1 MSADRV
7 MFTHL
12 ETGHEQ
18 WLAPPGLAEEVP
30 VDPQKSA
37 VPLDDSRSQLQIASG
52 IDRHVNP
59 HPNVTCDSCHS
70 AVTTVRFQSLNRHNF
85 DLCEVCIVED
95 SSADDW
101 MRHEFIS
108 SGSIQQPDL
117 PLEAA
122 CGENAEKSEM
132 KSRDNDDAEMQ

>member
-1 MSADRV
+1 

-30 VDPQKSA
+30 VDPEKSA
-37 VPLDDSRSQLQIASG
+37 VALDDSRSQLQRASG
-52 IDRHVNP
+52 RDRHVNP

-70 AVTTVRFQSLNRHNF
+70 AVTAVRFQSLNRHNF
-85 DLCEVCIVED
+85 DLCELCIVED
-95 SSADDW
+95 TSDDDW

-108 SGSIQQPDL
+108 SGSIRQPNLL
-117 PLEAA
+117 PEAA
-122 CGENAEKSEM
+122 SGENAEKNEM
-132 KSRDNDDAEMQ
+132 KSRDNDDTEMQ